1 MGVLRQWWTRLV
13 ETFRPSPDQS
23 ELQAEFAAHL
33 EMETAENLRRGMD
46 PTAAR
51 RAALRTAGG
60 LTQAAEAVHD
70 QRGIPWLEAV
80 IADLRFAMRSL
91 RRAPAFTFTVVLTL
105 GLGIGANTA
114 IFSAVRGALLKP
126 LPHRDGNRLL
136 YLRQS
141 REGPGGANLSFSVPE
156 VQEIRDGAPLLSQI
170 AQHSNW
176 TVTWRDRDATER
188 VDVALVTS
196 NWFGVMGLGV
206 IVGRTMTAS
215 DDGPGVPVVAVLTH
229 GAWKRRFGGDTAIVG
244 KRLQVDGQAATVIG
258 VLEPA
263 PFFPGQADALF
274 NMVASPHHLSAS
286 MLNDRAHRM
295 TELVARLADGATVAA
310 ARRQVSDVYAEAQRG
325 FPTAYPA
332 EAHYRVAVLPFRS
345 VMGERA
351 GLTLGLLMAAAVF
364 VLIIAV
370 ANVVNL
376 TLMRGVRREHELA
389 VRASLGAGVAR
400 LRRLLIV
407 ENLLLVLAGA
417 TLGTAVAVGGTRMLA
432 EFIARTSPRAAE
444 IRLDASTFAFALTLA
459 LLVAL
464 ALSFAARLPREG
476 RVASWILAGGHRASG
491 SRGRN
496 RAQRALVVVQ
506 VAVSVVLLAGAG
518 LLTQTMLR
526 LSAVSSGL
534 RTEEVLSVTVPL
546 LTTPQLLGGPGPDI
560 AAKVRYEEMRRAVAA
575 VPGVSE
581 VGLGSPGPLRASA
594 LRFDVN
600 AEGIADTPGMSR
612 PRAEL
617 RTANPEFFRAAG
629 IPLVAGRSF
638 AASDRNGAAPVV
650 VINEAL
656 AQRLFGDSD
665 PLGRRIAWAGDL
677 LRFTPFSGEWRQV
690 VGVIGNTQDGGL
702 DAAQALVVYH
712 PFDQVLAISGTL
724 VVRADSGVA
733 HMAPAVTRVVRRF
746 APNAPIE
753 AVATIAQLRDQ
764 SVAPRRLNA
773 SLIASFGLLAAL
785 IAAVGIGGVLAFS
798 VSARTVEIG
807 IRMSLGADAG
817 SVRRMI
823 LGEGIRL
830 MGAGVVIGL
839 AAAWFAAGL
848 IRELL
853 WGVAPRDPLTLGMVA
868 AVMAGIGLAACWIP
882 AARAA
887 RVNPVMTLRN
897 G

>member
-13 ETFRPSPDQS
+13 ETFRPSPDQGD
-23 ELQAEFAAHL
+23 LQAEFAAHL

-46 PTAAR
+46 PAAAR
-51 RAALRTAGG
+51 QAALRTAGG

-80 IADLRFAMRSL
+80 IADLRFALRSL
-91 RRAPAFTFTVVLTL
+91 RRAPAFTLTVVLTL

-126 LPHRDGNRLL
+126 LPHRDGDRLL

-141 REGPGGANLSFSVPE
+141 RDGPGGANLSFSVPE
-156 VQEIRDGAPLLSQI
+156 VQEIREGAPLLSQI
-170 AQHSNW
+170 AQHSSW
-176 TVTWRDRDATER
+176 TVTWRDRDVTER

-196 NWFGVMGLGV
+196 NWFDVMGLGV
-206 IVGRTMTAS
+206 IAGRTMTTT

-229 GAWKRRFGGDTAIVG
+229 AAWKRRFGADTAIIG

-295 TELVARLADGATVAA
+295 TELVARLADSATVAA
-310 ARRQVSDVYAEAQRG
+310 ARRQVSDVYAQAQRG
-325 FPTAYPA
+325 FPVAYPT
-332 EAHYRVAVLPFRS
+332 ESHYRVAVLPFRS

-351 GLTLGLLMAAAVF
+351 GLTLGLLMAAAAF
-364 VLIIAV
+364 VLVIAV
-370 ANVVNL
+370 ANVTNL

-417 TLGTAVAVGGTRMLA
+417 ALGAVVAVGGTRMLA
-432 EFIARTSPRAAE
+432 EFVARSSPRAAE
-444 IRLDASTFAFALTLA
+444 IRLDATTFAFALGLA

-464 ALSFAARLPREG
+464 VLSFAARLPREG

-491 SRGRN
+491 NRGRS
-496 RAQRALVVVQ
+496 RTQRTLVVVQ

-518 LLTQTMLR
+518 LLTQTMMR

-546 LTTPQLLGGPGPDI
+546 LTTPQLLAGPAPDI
-560 AAKVRYEEMRRAVAA
+560 AAKIRYEEMRRAIAA
-575 VPGVSE
+575 VPGVGE
-581 VGLGSPGPLRASA
+581 VGLGSPGPLRSST
-594 LRFDVN
+594 LRFDVK
-600 AEGIADTPGMSR
+600 AEGIADVPGMSR
-612 PRAEL
+612 PKAEL
-617 RTANPEFFRAAG
+617 RTASPEFFRAAG
-629 IPLVAGRSF
+629 IPMVAGRPF
-638 AASDRNGAAPVV
+638 AATDRRGTAPVV
-650 VINEAL
+650 IINAAL

-665 PLGRRIAWAGDL
+665 PVGRSIAWAGDL

-690 VGVIGNTQDGGL
+690 VGVVGNTQDGGL

-712 PFDQVLAISGTL
+712 PFNQVLAISGTF

-733 HMAPAVTRVVRRF
+733 QLAPAVTHVVRRY
-746 APNAPIE
+746 APDAPIE
-753 AVATIAQLRDQ
+753 AVTTIAQLRDQ

-817 SVRRMI
+817 RVRRMI
-823 LGEGIRL
+823 LAEGVRL

-839 AAAWFAAGL
+839 TATWFAAGL

-853 WGVAPRDPLTLGMVA
+853 WGVAPRDPLTLGIVA
-868 AVMAGIGLAACWIP
+868 VAMTGVGLAACWIP